1 MKKQWL
7 LYVPVILYVVAWAWI
22 FYASAQAG
30 CSDNVGMSQVQGGL
44 CMARRIAGLSC
55 FAVYFAVW
63 TYLGGLV
70 AKGKGRNPLI
80 GWTLG
85 FILQFLGCFF
95 MMSWEPMRDN
105 LGRMIGWDE
114 YKNLSVEERKGI
126 RPRPTPIS
134 PGMKRTRLIGVV
146 VAIVVIVLVL
156 VLQALS
162 NLGKN

>member
-105 LGRMIGWDE
+105 LGRMIGWAE
-114 YKNLSVEERKGI
+114 YKHLRVEAEAERCRGRHCRHRSRVGAAGPKQ
-126 RPRPTPIS
+126 
-134 PGMKRTRLIGVV
+134 PGEELIAGRG
-146 VAIVVIVLVL
+146 
-156 VLQALS
+156 QKPDE
-162 NLGKN
+162 G

>member
-7 LYVPVILYVVAWAWI
+7 LYVPVILYVIVWAWI
-22 FYASAQAG
+22 FFASAQAG
-30 CSDNVGMSQVQGGL
+30 CNDNVGIAQTQGGL
-44 CMARRIAGLSC
+44 CMARKIAGFSC
-55 FAVYFAVW
+55 FAVYLAVW

-80 GWTLG
+80 GWVLG
-85 FILQFLGCFF
+85 FILQFLGCLF

-105 LGRMIGWDE
+105 SERMIGWDE
-114 YKNLSVEERKGI
+114 YKHMSVEQRKEI
-126 RPRPTPIS
+126 RPRPAPVS
-134 PGMKRTRLIGVV
+134 PGLKRTRLIAVV
-146 VAIVVIVLVL
+146 IAIVVIVLVL